1 MPDYKIIVIEGT
13 LHPLLLLQKPYIAV
27 VCSID
32 NAYPQ
37 ISGMRVQT
45 SRGRELLQRQHSS

>member
-32 NAYPQ
+32 NACPQ

-45 SRGRELLQRQHSS
+45 SRGRE